1 MTRWANVDELIPKS
15 GLYVHLSKDIETAK
29 IVGARHGKPLFYLVD
44 AMTMNK
50 DGYEFF
56 LSANGV
62 WLTKNVPAKYLNKL

>member
-1 MTRWANVDELIPKS
+1 
-15 GLYVHLSKDIETAK
+15 LYVHLSKDIETAK

-56 LSANGV
+56 LI
-62 WLTKNVPAKYLNKL
+62 TKGT